1 MNITNKF
8 RIYTDGSCRGN
19 GKENADG
26 GWAYVIINAND
37 RIIADQMGF
46 EENATNNRMELTAL
60 AKALEAST
68 EIYGAIFEVYTD
80 SAYIHNCY
88 TQKWYKKWL
97 ENGWINSSKQP
108 VKNKELWEYII
119 PYFNNEKY
127 SFNKVK
133 GHSTDEYNNI
143 VDRMAVKAACMKENP
158 KFL

>member
-19 GKENADG
+19 GNENAKG
-26 GWAYVIINAND
+26 GWAYVIIKENGEIVD
-37 RIIADQMGF
+37 SQTGF
-46 EENATNNRMELTAL
+46 KKDTTNNRMELTAL

-68 EIYGAIFEVYTD
+68 NISNTIFEVYTD

-88 TQKWYKKWL
+88 TQKWYEKWL

-133 GHSTDEYNNI
+133 GHSTDKYNNM
-143 VDRMAVKAACMKENP
+143 VDKKAVKAACMKENP